1 MKNQALKPVIVGT
14 AGHVDHGK
22 TTLIKAL
29 TGVDTDRLKQEK
41 ERGISIQLGFAP
53 LTLPDGRR
61 AGVVDVP
68 GHEKFIP
75 QMLAGAASMDLVLLV
90 VDAAEG
96 VMPQTLEHVQILQL
110 LDVRRGIVVL
120 NKIDL
125 VEEEWLDIVEEEIR
139 EQLAGT
145 FLEAAPCCRVSALQ
159 AQGLETLR
167 ALLGDAAGRLV
178 HRDTAG
184 PVRLA
189 VDRCFTLSGF
199 GTVVTGTLVSGTVK
213 IGERLEIL
221 PLEKQARVRELQ
233 VHGYKVESAEA
244 GQRVAM
250 NLAGAERSWF
260 VSGSLVASPHRFVT
274 TERLDVRLNL
284 LPSAPRA
291 LKFRDPIH
299 FYLGT
304 ARAVGRVVLL
314 EADKL
319 EPGASTL
326 AQIVLDRPLAAWR
339 GDPFVIRSYSPV
351 TTIGGG
357 RVLDAAP
364 RKHKRFRAEVLAG
377 LQQLESGRRGQLLH
391 AVESLQAA
399 RLRDLER
406 LTGLSRDLLQRTLL
420 ELNAAGDIVQLG
432 EQWLPRRLQP
442 AWCEQIE
449 DRCQQLLRANP
460 LAQGIGRA
468 TLKEGLPAVLALRS
482 FDLLVEQLQ
491 QQNRL
496 VASGDLLAPP
506 EWQPQVSAA
515 QAVQLEQIQAV
526 FERDG
531 LAVANLN
538 HCLGQLGYDY
548 SEVEG
553 LIAYLVGQGR
563 LMRLNSESYLARSAY
578 QRAVAQLQ
586 QMFAEQAEISLAA
599 YRDRIDG
606 GRRLAQ
612 ALLEHFDGLKYTRR
626 QGDVRLAWKLPPED
640 SL

>member
-1 MKNQALKPVIVGT
+1 MKNQVLKPVIVGT

-53 LTLPDGRR
+53 LLLPDGRL

-110 LDVRRGIVVL
+110 LNVRRGIVVL

-145 FLEAAPCCRVSALQ
+145 FLQSAPCCRVSALQ
-159 AQGLETLR
+159 AQGLEALL
-167 ALLGDAAGRLV
+167 ALLGDAAGHLV
-178 HRDTAG
+178 QRDSAG
-184 PVRLA
+184 PVRLS
-189 VDRCFTLSGF
+189 VDRCFTVSGF
-199 GTVVTGTLVSGTVK
+199 GTVVTGTLVSGTARL
-213 IGERLEIL
+213 GERLEIL
-221 PLEKQARVRELQ
+221 PCGKQTRVRELQ
-233 VHGYKVESAEA
+233 VHGHKVESAEA

-250 NLAGAERSWF
+250 NLAGAERGWF
-260 VSGSLVASPHRFVT
+260 SSGALVASPHRFVT

-284 LPSAPRA
+284 LPTALRA
-291 LKFRDPIH
+291 LRFRDPIH

-314 EADKL
+314 EADTL

-357 RVLDAAP
+357 RILDATP
-364 RKHKRFRAEVLAG
+364 RKHKRFRADVLAR
-377 LQQLESGRRGQLLH
+377 LQQLESGRCGQLLH
-391 AVESLQAA
+391 AIESLQAA

-406 LTGLSRDLLQRTLL
+406 LTGLSRDLLQQGLA
-420 ELNAAGDIVQLG
+420 ELDEAGEIIRLA
-432 EQWLPRRLQP
+432 EQWLPARLQQ
-442 AWCEQIE
+442 AWLEQLE
-449 DRCQQLLRANP
+449 DRCQQLLDTTP

-482 FDLLVEQLQ
+482 FDLLIEQLQ

-496 VASGDLLAPP
+496 VAHGELLAPP
-506 EWQPQVSAA
+506 GWQPRVSAE
-515 QAVQLEQIQAV
+515 QAVQLEQIQTV
-526 FERDG
+526 FEHDG
-531 LAVANLN
+531 LAAANIN
-538 HCLGQLGYDY
+538 HCLGQLGYEY

-563 LMRLNSESYLARSAY
+563 LVRLNSESYLAFSAY
-578 QRAVAQLQ
+578 QRAVRQLK
-586 QMFAEQAEISLAA
+586 QMFAEQPEVSLAA

-626 QGDVRLAWKLPPED
+626 QGDVRLAWQLPEEEN
-640 SL
+640 L